1 MTMSARVDWEA
12 SLAVNRLGRAEGRG
26 GKERKKEKKK
36 RDGGIV
42 TSVWTVDRCFLV
54 RAVDLVLHL
63 KSIGY

>member
-1 MTMSARVDWEA
+1 MWTGRQAWQSIDWE
-12 SLAVNRLGRAEGRG
+12 
-26 GKERKKEKKK
+26 ERKGEEGKRERKEKKK